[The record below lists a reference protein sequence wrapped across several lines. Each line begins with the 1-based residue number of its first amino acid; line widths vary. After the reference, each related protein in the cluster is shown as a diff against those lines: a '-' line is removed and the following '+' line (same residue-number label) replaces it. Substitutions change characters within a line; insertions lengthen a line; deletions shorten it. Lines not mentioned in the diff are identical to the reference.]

1 MKLIDAIRKS
11 DRIIFDSYKRP
22 LEVTTNNAFIEN
34 VLREKIESHFNVTED
49 KKSSTPEHLVWT
61 INDKIFAL
69 FSNHENY
76 KTVGK
81 KMIIKYYVYK
91 EHYNIH

>member
-1 MKLIDAIRKS
+1 MKLINAIKKS

-34 VLREKIESHFNVTED
+34 VLRKKIGSHFHVTED

>member
-61 INDKIFAL
+61 INDKIFAS
-69 FSNHENY
+69 FANNKNY
-76 KTVGK
+76 KIPAR